1 MKNIFVLLIFTAALV
16 MSSYSWSKELSPIE
30 VVNKRMEA
38 YNNHNFNRLIDLY
51 AENVSIFTYPDSKLA
66 EGKPNLESIFKPLF
80 AEGKVR
86 VKITKQIEN
95 GSYVVNEEIVS
106 YPNESKKYVS
116 IYKVEKGLI
125 TEVRFV
131 REEKI

>member
-1 MKNIFVLLIFTAALV
+1 MKNLFSLLMLVTALV
-16 MSSYSWSKELSPIE
+16 MSSHSWSKELSPIE
-30 VVNKRMEA
+30 VVNKRMDA
-38 YNNHNFNRLIDLY
+38 YNKNNFDGLISLY
-51 AENVSIFTYPDSKLA
+51 SENISIYTYPDSKLA
-66 EGKPNLESIFKPLF
+66 EGKANLEAIFKPLF
-80 AEGKVR
+80 AEGKVK
-86 VKITKQIEN
+86 VKIIKQIEN

>member
-1 MKNIFVLLIFTAALV
+1 MKNIFVLLIFTTSLV
-16 MSSYSWSKELSPIE
+16 ISSHSWSKELSPIE

-38 YNNHNFNRLIDLY
+38 YNNHNFNGLIDLY
-51 AENVSIFTYPDSKLA
+51 AANISIYTYPDSKLA
-66 EGKPNLESIFKPLF
+66 EGKENLESIFKPLF
-80 AEGKVR
+80 AEGKVK
-86 VKITKQIEN
+86 VKIVKQIEN

-106 YPNESKKYVS
+106 YPNENKKYVS

>member
-1 MKNIFVLLIFTAALV
+1 MKNFFVLLILTTASV
-16 MSSYSWSKELSPIE
+16 VSSYSWSKDLSPIE

-38 YNNHNFNRLIDLY
+38 YNNHNFKALIDLY
-51 AENVSIFTYPDSKLA
+51 AENISIYTYPDSKLA

-80 AEGKVR
+80 AEGKVK
-86 VKITKQIEN
+86 VKIIKQIEN
-95 GSYVVNEEIVS
+95 GSYVVNEEVVS
-106 YPNESKKYVS
+106 YPNENKKYVS